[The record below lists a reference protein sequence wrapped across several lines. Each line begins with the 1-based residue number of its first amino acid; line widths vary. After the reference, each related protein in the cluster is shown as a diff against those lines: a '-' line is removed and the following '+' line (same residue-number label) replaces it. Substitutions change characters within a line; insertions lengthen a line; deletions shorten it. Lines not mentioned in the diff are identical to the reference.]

1 MIILEK
7 DLTGKLREI
16 MEESDFLAIFW
27 DGILSRDAAQIQ
39 SAFNAV
45 SEAERDDCLTH
56 LRSMIVDTEY
66 LSGQRESARI
76 ALEVLTASNDKTGN

>member
-1 MIILEK
+1 M
-7 DLTGKLREI
+7 TGKLREI

-56 LRSMIVDTEY
+56 LRLMIADTEY
-66 LSGQRESARI
+66 LSGQRESARV
-76 ALEVLTASNDKTGN
+76 ALEVLTALNDKTGN